1 MSCQSIASQPSRA
14 PLRRGYIAPVTR
26 IPQRALASLVTAA
39 FLLIP
44 LGVSAQTMQSD
55 HWSPAQLLERAK
67 HLQQLAAAGDGS
79 ASETLTR
86 YPHHYTMLAFRNRA
100 GGGELHERDADLF
113 YILDGH
119 STIMTGGELVNPKSV
134 AAGEVRADSVKG
146 GTSQELNPGDVVHI
160 PAGMPHQMR
169 VAPGDTVTYF
179 VVKIEESPGSPAH

>member
-1 MSCQSIASQPSRA
+1 MSCQYSSLLPSRTFLPQGHSAAA
-14 PLRRGYIAPVTR
+14 PR
-26 IPQRALASLVTAA
+26 IPQKILASLVTAA
-39 FLLIP
+39 FLLIS

-100 GGGELHERDADLF
+100 GGGELHEHDADLF

-119 STIMTGGELVNPKSV
+119 STIMTGGELVNPKTV
-134 AAGEVRADSVKG
+134 APGEVRADSVKG
-146 GTSQELNPGDVVHI
+146 GTSQELHPGDVVHI

-179 VVKIEESPGSPAH
+179 VVKIEESPGSNAH